1 MADRPNA
8 GGREGGEDRETRL
21 KPGYP
26 ITRAPESDTSACAC
40 MTREPSS
47 TPRTLHR
54 CVCLRMCECMH
65 ASPGLWRLTPTGTIF
80 TRIGLP
86 PHAGLSLS
94 VTVTTSSAI
103 DEQANVEALQSQN
116 LDPVV
121 ANVQVLARATHG
133 TYIPIECELCLE
145 LCWGGWKGCGKHGV
159 RGIAIPAGLSTPLA
173 SVTPSIGTSL
183 VRNQISNRR
192 CRHYVCRSRGRD

>member
-1 MADRPNA
+1 MRRCRHARSGMEGADRIRKRGVPKMADRPNA

-26 ITRAPESDTSACAC
+26 RTSAPESDTSACAC

-65 ASPGLWRLTPTGTIF
+65 AWPGLWRLTTAGTFVILV
-80 TRIGLP
+80 GVP
-86 PHAGLSLS
+86 PPAGLSLS

-116 LDPVV
+116 LDLVV

-133 TYIPIECELCLE
+133 THLHSELN
-145 LCWGGWKGCGKHGV
+145 GC
-159 RGIAIPAGLSTPLA
+159 
-173 SVTPSIGTSL
+173 
-183 VRNQISNRR
+183 
-192 CRHYVCRSRGRD
+192 